1 MALTPLSNSAEG
13 GTNGTGVTT
22 GNSGGTSGDAWTSV
36 SLGTSTSATY
46 DSTSP
51 NHGSLA
57 YNLAQSTNTGSGAL
71 LRWNVSSA
79 AASTL
84 RVRFY
89 LNTAA
94 FFSAAG
100 IMCWV
105 TDGTNATPLARIGM
119 NTTGHFL
126 VQQSTASTLF
136 TGTTAIPTSTWIRVE
151 MIVVAGTTSTNG
163 TIKFAWYLGDS
174 ATAQET
180 FSTTTTNTGT
190 AGTFSTLSFGKP
202 TGTWNTTTYWD
213 DFAADDASAT
223 TFIGPASQ
231 TQSSSLTAAGT
242 ATMSLSVTHTINP
255 SLAPKGTGTA
265 AITPA
270 VTEVAA
276 LEADGVGSMFTDGSE
291 FDTIRP
297 TLSMAGAGS
306 AAFPGGQSSALVAG
320 ALAALALTPLQ
331 IEPPAL
337 LITTAAGLSLT
348 GFGTDSVTLSMT
360 GVGTAVTA
368 GPTTFNDVFNA
379 FAFGSMLVSSVLQTA
394 RVLTAIG
401 DVTAG
406 GTVNARSVVVPVPPN
421 TVDGDV
427 LLACVFARQA
437 TVAPTAPA
445 GWTLLATCSDT
456 GVGWM
461 GVYAHAVASAAS
473 EPPQYGWTWASTVPL
488 TRVDGLMFRTFGL
501 VLSPSPVDAVGT
513 GVEATGTTTA
523 APSLALPSVTT
534 TAAGDLVLALV
545 DNSTS
550 SNTPR
555 SYTPPSGWSM
565 IGQAT
570 SGADANGSISTMQVG
585 QRTPV
590 SQGAT
595 GVVTFTG
602 TGSFNSPG
610 NGVGFLLALKAVPVT
625 QPPPTNSPPIVDA
638 GAVQQN
644 VEPYATVLLS
654 ASEFDIDGT
663 IVSRVWQQ
671 TSGDPV
677 SLTGAGTLQATF
689 TAPATIAGETLGFAY
704 SATDNNG
711 ATTTDTT
718 SVQVLG
724 VTERAVIG
732 GVEVPMQ
739 LREF

>member
-1 MALTPLSNSAEG
+1 VALSLSNSAEG
-13 GTNGTGVTT
+13 GSNGTGVTT
-22 GNSGGTSGDAWTSV
+22 GNSGGGSGDAWTSV
-36 SLGTSTSATY
+36 SLGASTSATY
-46 DSTSP
+46 DSTNP
-51 NHGSLA
+51 MHGSLA
-57 YNLAQSTNTGSGAL
+57 YSLAQSTNTGSGAL
-71 LRWNVSSA
+71 LRWNVSGVS
-79 AASTL
+79 SNFL

-105 TDGTNATPLARIGM
+105 TDPTNATPIARIGM
-119 NTTGHFL
+119 NTSGKFL
-126 VQQSTASTLF
+126 VQQATASTLF
-136 TGTTAIPTSTWIRVE
+136 TGTTTIPTSTWIRVE
-151 MIVVAGTTSTNG
+151 MIVIAGTTTTNG

-180 FSTTTTNTGT
+180 FTNAATNTGT
-190 AGTFSTLSFGKP
+190 GGGFNTLSFGKP

-213 DFAADDASAT
+213 DFAADDGSNSA
-223 TFIGPASQ
+223 FIGPVPS
-231 TQSSSLTAAGT
+231 TWSSSLTAAGT
-242 ATMSLSVTHTINP
+242 GGMSLSVTHTVNP

-276 LEADGVGSMFTDGSE
+276 LAPVGTGSMFTDGSE
-291 FDTIRP
+291 FDTIAP
-297 TLSMAGAGS
+297 TLAMAGTGS
-306 AAFPGGQSSALVAG
+306 ATFPGGQSSALVAG
-320 ALAALALTPLQ
+320 ALAALAITPLVT
-331 IEPPAL
+331 EPVAL
-337 LITTAAGLSLT
+337 LISTAAGLSLS
-348 GFGTDSVTLSMT
+348 GFDTDSVTLSMS
-360 GVGTAVTA
+360 GVGTAATA
-368 GPTTFNDVFNA
+368 GPTTFNDVFSA
-379 FAFGSMLVSSVLQTA
+379 FAFGQALVSSVLQTA
-394 RVLTAIG
+394 RVLTGVG

-421 TVDGDV
+421 TIDGDV
-427 LLACVFARQA
+427 LLTCVFARQA

-456 GVGWM
+456 AVGWM
-461 GVYAHAVASAAS
+461 GVYAHAVTSAAS
-473 EPPQYGWTWASTVPL
+473 EPPQYGWTWASSVPL

-501 VLSPSPVDAVGT
+501 VLTPSPVDAVGT
-513 GVEATGTTTA
+513 GAEATGTTTA
-523 APSLALPSVTT
+523 TPSLALPSVTT
-534 TAAGDLVLALV
+534 TAAGDLVLALL

-565 IGQAT
+565 VGQAT
-570 SGADANGSISTMQVG
+570 SGPDANGSVSTMQVA

-625 QPPPTNSPPIVDA
+625 QPPPTNSPPVVDA

-663 IVSRVWQQ
+663 IVTRLWQQ
-671 TSGDPV
+671 TAGDAV

-689 TAPATIAGETLGFAY
+689 TAPATIAGETLGFTY
-704 SATDNNG
+704 TATDNNG
-711 ATTTDTT
+711 AATTDTT

-739 LREF
+739 IREF